1 MNVAVIG
8 VGYVGLVSAAC
19 FAELGHNVV
28 AVDNDPAKVAML
40 DAGHMPIHEDL
51 LPELVKR
58 HHGER
63 LRFSSD
69 IGEASSDADVIFI
82 CVGTPPAVNG
92 EADMSYVEGVA
103 RELAASLHGEK
114 VVVEKSTV
122 PVGTAEAVQRTMLLH
137 GASPDHFSV
146 ASNPEFLREGTAV
159 SDFLFPDR
167 ILLGVPNERTGK
179 LLTELYQPIL
189 DGSYYKQAGAIPGDT
204 SKAARLIVTSVK
216 SAELIKHASN
226 AFLAL
231 KISFINSVAN
241 VCERVGADV
250 REVALGMG
258 TDSRIGPKFLT
269 PGIGYGGSCFPKDV
283 LAFRSVAKHVGYD
296 FTLLT
301 EVMEVNEDQKSR
313 FVSKVREALWTIRG
327 KKLAILGLAFK
338 GGTDDVRDSP
348 ALELVRRFVEEG
360 AQISAYDPAAMSR
373 AQAMLPEGSI
383 TYATDAYAACLNA
396 DAVLVLTEWPEFAD
410 LDLARVRKLLK
421 LPIVLDGKNL
431 LDPNKVKAA
440 GLHYFGVGCC
450 ASPAPLP
457 VTSAQRT
464 AVSSAALHASA
475 A

>member
-1 MNVAVIG
+1 MENGFAFRGNI
-8 VGYVGLVSAAC
+8 SEAA
-19 FAELGHNVV
+19 
-28 AVDNDPAKVAML
+28 
-40 DAGHMPIHEDL
+40 
-51 LPELVKR
+51 
-58 HHGER
+58 
-63 LRFSSD
+63 
-69 IGEASSDADVIFI
+69 SDADVIFI

-103 RELAASLHGEK
+103 RELAVSLHGDK

-204 SKAARLIVTSVK
+204 TKAAQLIVTSVK

-283 LAFRSVAKHVGYD
+283 LRIPFGRQACGVRLYPADGSDGSERGSEVPLCFQGARSAVDH
-296 FTLLT
+296 
-301 EVMEVNEDQKSR
+301 SR
-313 FVSKVREALWTIRG
+313 
-327 KKLAILGLAFK
+327 
-338 GGTDDVRDSP
+338 
-348 ALELVRRFVEEG
+348 
-360 AQISAYDPAAMSR
+360 
-373 AQAMLPEGSI
+373 
-383 TYATDAYAACLNA
+383 
-396 DAVLVLTEWPEFAD
+396 
-410 LDLARVRKLLK
+410 
-421 LPIVLDGKNL
+421 
-431 LDPNKVKAA
+431 
-440 GLHYFGVGCC
+440 
-450 ASPAPLP
+450 
-457 VTSAQRT
+457 
-464 AVSSAALHASA
+464 
-475 A
+475 